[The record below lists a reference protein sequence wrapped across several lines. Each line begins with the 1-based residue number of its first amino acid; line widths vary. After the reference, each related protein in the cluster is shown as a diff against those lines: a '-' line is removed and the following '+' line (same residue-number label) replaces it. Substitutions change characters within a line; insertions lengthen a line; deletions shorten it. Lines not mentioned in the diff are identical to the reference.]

1 MMAEK
6 ILEKLDVLDKQ
17 EKTLLDQR
25 AKKNRLQSEGRKKV
39 LVIPL
44 TFDFRLEFEE
54 ALATTKAKAL
64 SKIRKNKHVS
74 FKCEHKPGKN
84 DFEKSNLG
92 PHLVPTNTKNEE
104 SKPIEKIEENLKSR
118 SVELFHYLKD
128 TPEFF
133 ISFAVHLENA
143 EPWCVLYSQPLH
155 ACGRSCGST
164 VLSPVL
170 SSHTNTCEKEK
181 GSVSCTAQIE
191 NKTGKLL
198 DSFVQLED
206 DVNKRRKAP
215 PQMND
220 INTKENKSTRNCQL
234 SDYYSVRKKSLVP
247 LCFEDELKNPNAK
260 IICPAKR
267 EPFHMEES
275 ETNPIIFHDTRNVQ
289 MLLLTKNRHSTYPLN
304 NENTYL
310 RKRTNFILE
319 RNCDVH
325 KSLVSGQSITLCKP
339 QKTTSIA
346 RRNETRPMPFEVGRR
361 ITKEKSNNQ
370 KLENGSC
377 NRSPQASSSLTKK
390 IVHYLDKTVVQ
401 EMNTKVGKCEKMFY
415 TVKRTDTHK
424 FGTSPFTCFSKPV
437 KNILKIHKSKNIT
450 PLDDLLNLPDEN

>member
-1 MMAEK
+1 MAEK

-25 AKKNRLQSEGRKKV
+25 AKKNQLQSEGRKKV

-44 TFDFRLEFEE
+44 TFDFRLECEE
-54 ALATTKAKAL
+54 ALATPTAKAL
-64 SKIRKNKHVS
+64 SKIRKNKLSDIKKPKAHVS
-74 FKCEHKPGKN
+74 FKCERKPGKN
-84 DFEKSNLG
+84 DFENSDFR
-92 PHLVPTNTKNEE
+92 PHLGPTNTKNEE
-104 SKPIEKIEENLKSR
+104 SKP
-118 SVELFHYLKD
+118 
-128 TPEFF
+128 
-133 ISFAVHLENA
+133 
-143 EPWCVLYSQPLH
+143 
-155 ACGRSCGST
+155 
-164 VLSPVL
+164 
-170 SSHTNTCEKEK
+170 
-181 GSVSCTAQIE
+181 TAQIE
-191 NKTGKLL
+191 NKTGKSL
-198 DSFVQLED
+198 DSLVHLED
-206 DVNKRRKAP
+206 GVNKRKAP
-215 PQMND
+215 PQTND

-234 SDYYSVRKKSLVP
+234 SDYYSVRKKNLVP

-260 IICPAKR
+260 IISPAKR
-267 EPFHMEES
+267 KPFHMEES

-310 RKRTNFILE
+310 RKRTNFVLE
-319 RNCDVH
+319 RNCDVL

-346 RRNETRPMPFEVGRR
+346 WRNDTRPMPFEMGHR

-377 NRSPQASSSLTKK
+377 NRPPQASSSLTKK
-390 IVHYLDKTVVQ
+390 IVHYLDKNVVQ

-415 TVKRTDTHK
+415 TVKPMDTHK
-424 FGTSPFTCFSKPV
+424 FGASPFTCFSKPV